1 MLYEWLLDYQNLTQD
16 IAYLEF
22 NLEQTERELKRWVSG
37 DLAGIKL
44 EADSRGSKIEENI
57 EKIKKELDF
66 KKEQLIKLLN
76 LINTFKGLDNK
87 ILKMKY
93 IDCMTL
99 EQIADELKYSTSHIR
114 KRHAELIRTI
124 KFVEMYHLG
133 SLIK

>member
-1 MLYEWLLDYQNLTQD
+1 MLYEWLRDYQNLTQD

-37 DLAGIKL
+37 DLADIKL
-44 EADSRGSKIEENI
+44 EADSRGSKVEENI
-57 EKIKKELDF
+57 EKIKDDLVF

-93 IDCMTL
+93 IDGMTL
-99 EQIADELKYSTSHIR
+99 DNIAYDLGYSNSYIY
-114 KRHAELIRTI
+114 KKHAAIVKMI
-124 KFVEMYHLG
+124 KFAETVQL
-133 SLIK
+133 SLD